1 MAEAIG
7 ALRAELSANAAQFES
22 DMKRAK
28 NAVQSNATG
37 MSKSM
42 DRVKGSFDGTI
53 KSLLNFKTIS
63 AAAFIAGTAAVM
75 KIADEYTLL
84 DNKLKLVT
92 KSSEDLQY
100 VEQKLYEQSLRSH
113 SSYSS
118 SVDLFSRFAKA
129 TETLGVSQDQLLQV
143 TETLNKA
150 MIISGATQEESKNAI
165 IQLSQGMAS
174 GVLRGEEFNSI
185 MENGSRVAKMLA
197 DYLKVDIGEL
207 RAMAK
212 DGKITSDVMI
222 NAFTA
227 ATNTINA
234 EFGKMQPTIAQ
245 AMTDLRTVFGKLVSD
260 SNKGA
265 DGTKSVAEEITK
277 LAKTIDEN
285 RQGIIE
291 LFVQIISLA
300 GKAAKAIGNIGQS
313 IQGWAAVKA
322 GRLSFL
328 DFARMNAEELA
339 AWLKENNNEVKKLQG
354 ELDKVNRKIEE
365 LTDPITISLG
375 YGSTEE
381 VEKLV
386 RERARLEDAI
396 RKAQQVKP
404 DRGSEFPEIKGKGAG
419 AEAAKKAAEEAQKHA
434 EQVKKVIEA
443 LKFEHEQLLRNDRE
457 KAVALALEQARETTA
472 TKWGQTIAEL
482 AGKNYDLAQETK
494 AAADEAKAMT
504 EAYGEWEKEKQAVI
518 DAIDDEIERI
528 KEEAS
533 TYGMSQKQI
542 TLYRLAQQGATK
554 DQIELAD
561 AMLTAIERQ
570 EAIKKLTE
578 ELITP
583 QETYNAKVKELKE
596 LLDNFSITWDQY
608 TKGIE
613 KAKKE
618 MEDATK
624 EQTDQMEELKRAI
637 EGWGRDSADA
647 IVEFCLTGKNS
658 FKDMVDAIIKDILR
672 MLVYRMMIKPLFD
685 YIGSGIGILGFGSG
699 KANGGVVQGGK
710 MYPVNERGAPE
721 LLNIGSKQ
729 YLMMTKKGGYVSPLK
744 DTGGTGGSLTIN
756 IPVNVEGSNRLAAQ
770 LRNEIE
776 MTVQRVIRD
785 QI

>member
-42 DRVKGSFDGTI
+42 DRVRGSFDGTI

-113 SSYSS
+113 SSYSA
-118 SVDLFSRFAKA
+118 SVDLYSRFAKA
-129 TETLGVSQDQLLQV
+129 TETLGVSQDLLLQV

-207 RAMAK
+207 RNMSK
-212 DGKITSDVMI
+212 EGKITSAIMI

-227 ATNTINA
+227 ATSTINA

-277 LAKTIDEN
+277 LAKTIDDN

-300 GKAAKAIGNIGQS
+300 SKAARAVGNIGQS

-339 AWLKENNNEVKKLQG
+339 AWLKENNTEVKKLQG
-354 ELDKVNRKIEE
+354 ELDKVNRKIEG
-365 LTDPITISLG
+365 LTDPVSISLG
-375 YGSTEE
+375 YGSGNEIE
-381 VEKLV
+381 NLV
-386 RERARLEDAI
+386 RERARLEEAI
-396 RKAQQVKP
+396 RKAQQAKP
-404 DRGSEFPEIKGKGAG
+404 DRGNEFPEIKGKGLD
-419 AEAAKKAAEEAQKHA
+419 AEVAKKAAEEAKKHA
-434 EQVKKVIEA
+434 EQIKKVVEA
-443 LKFEHEQLLRNDRE
+443 LQFEHEQLLRNDRE
-457 KAVALALEQARETTA
+457 KAIALALEQARVTA
-472 TKWGQTIAEL
+472 SSKWGQVITEL

-518 DAIDDEIERI
+518 DAINDEIDRI
-528 KEEAS
+528 KEEAT

-542 TLYRLAQQGATK
+542 TLYRLAQQGATE
-554 DQIELAD
+554 DQI
-561 AMLTAIERQ
+561 AMAEALLTAIERQ
-570 EAIKKLTE
+570 DAVKKLTE

-583 QETYNAKVKELKE
+583 QEKYNERVKELKE
-596 LLDNFSITWDQY
+596 LLDSMAITWDQY
-608 TKGIE
+608 TQGMAN
-613 KAKKE
+613 AKKE
-618 MEDATK
+618 LDEATK
-624 EQTDQMEELKRAI
+624 DQSDKMAEMKQMI
-637 EGWGRDSADA
+637 EGWGRDATDA
-647 IVEFCLTGKNS
+647 IVDYCLTGKNS
-658 FKDMVDAIIKDILR
+658 FKDMIDAMIRDLMRFILYQS
-672 MLVYRMMIKPLFD
+672 LIKPFVG
-685 YIGSGIGILGFGSG
+685 YITGGLGDIFGSG
-699 KANGGVVQGGK
+699 KAIGGAVQGGK
-710 MYPVNERGAPE
+710 MYPVNERGMPE
-721 LLNIGSKQ
+721 LLSIGSKQ

-756 IPVNVEGSNRLAAQ
+756 VPVSVESNNRLAAT
-770 LRNEIE
+770 LRQEIE
-776 MTVQRVIRD
+776 KTVEKVIRGSM
-785 QI
+785 

>member
-1 MAEAIG
+1 MTEAIG

-28 NAVQSNATG
+28 NSVQSNATG

-42 DRVKGSFDGTI
+42 DRVRGSFDGTI

-197 DYLKVDIGEL
+197 DYLNVDIGEL
-207 RAMAK
+207 RRMSK
-212 DGKITSDVMI
+212 EGKITSAIMI
-222 NAFTA
+222 NAFTKA
-227 ATNTINA
+227 AGTIDQ

-265 DGTKSVAEEITK
+265 DGTKSVAEEIAK
-277 LAKTIDEN
+277 LAKTIDDN

-300 GKAAKAIGNIGQS
+300 SKAARAVGNIGQS

-354 ELDKVNRKIEE
+354 ELDKVNRKIEG
-365 LTDPITISLG
+365 LTDPIAISLG
-375 YGSTEE
+375 YGSDDE

-386 RERARLEDAI
+386 RERARLEEAI

-404 DRGSEFPEIKGKGAG
+404 DRGNEFPEINGKGLD
-419 AEAAKKAAEEAQKHA
+419 AEAAKKAADAAEKHA
-434 EQVKKVIEA
+434 EQIKKVVEG
-443 LKFEHEQLLRNDRE
+443 LKFEHDQMQRNDKER
-457 KAVALALEQARETTA
+457 AIAIALQQAQVEA
-472 TKWGQTIAEL
+472 GSKWGKVITEL
-482 AGKNYDLAQETK
+482 VSKNYELSQESRAAIEESK
-494 AAADEAKAMT
+494 AYT
-504 EAYGEWEKEKQAVI
+504 EAYGEWEQEKQDAL
-518 DAIDDEIERI
+518 DAIDDEIEKI
-528 KEEAS
+528 KEEAT

-542 TLYRLAQQGATK
+542 TLYRLAQQGATQ
-554 DQIELAD
+554 DQINMAE

-570 EAIKKLTE
+570 EQIKAITE

-583 QETYNAKVKELKE
+583 QETYNKKVKELKD
-596 LLDNFSITWDQY
+596 LLDSFGITWDQY
-608 TKGIE
+608 VKGMQN
-613 KAKKE
+613 AKDELDKSMLDQKE
-618 MEDATK
+618 GIK
-624 EQTDQMEELKRAI
+624 ELQELIKY
-637 EGWGRDSADA
+637 WGKDSADA
-647 IVEFCLTGKNS
+647 LVDFCLTGKNS
-658 FKDMVDAIIKDILR
+658 FKDMIDMMIQDLMRLIA
-672 MLVYRMMIKPLFD
+672 YRMITKPIFDMISGGVGELF
-685 YIGSGIGILGFGSG
+685 GTG
-699 KANGGVVQGGK
+699 KAMGGAVTPGK

-721 LLNIGSKQ
+721 LLSVGNKQ
-729 YLMMTKKGGYVSPLK
+729 YLMMASRAGYVTPLK
-744 DTGGTGGSLTIN
+744 DTGGGNSSSLTISV
-756 IPVNVEGSNRLAAQ
+756 PVNVEGSNRLASQ

-776 MTVQRVIRD
+776 KTVQKVIRD
-785 QI
+785 QV